1 MRTRKSFA
9 VFLLITAGL
18 IVLPALVYAGVQ
30 EEAKVQAATSVFKEF
45 MGIPEGGIPPSLLDS
60 AHGLAIF
67 PDMLNAGFFFGGRYG
82 VGVMIV
88 RAEDNTWSNPVF
100 FRVIGGSFGFQF
112 GAQSTDVILVFKSI
126 RSLDAITSGKF
137 TLGLD
142 ASIAA
147 GPVGRHAAAGTDI
160 QLRAEILSY
169 SRSRG
174 LFFGA
179 SLEGAA
185 LQVQYGWNSAFYNT
199 PGLLPM
205 EIFRNRA
212 IQAPPVANELKSVIT
227 SYANAP

>member
-1 MRTRKSFA
+1 MRTRKFLA
-9 VFLLITAGL
+9 MFLLITAGL
-18 IVLPALVYAGVQ
+18 IVLPSVLHAGVE

-45 MGIPEGGIPPSLLDS
+45 MGMPEGGIPASLLNN
-60 AHGLAIF
+60 AHGIAIF
-67 PDMLNAGFFFGGRYG
+67 PDMLKGAFFFGARYG
-82 VGVMIV
+82 VGAMIV
-88 RAEDNTWSNPVF
+88 RGDDNVWSNPVF
-100 FRVIGGSFGFQF
+100 FRVIGGNFGFQF
-112 GAQSTDVILVFKSI
+112 GVQSTDVILVFKSI

-147 GPVGRHAAAGTDI
+147 GPVGRHAEAGTDI

-169 SRSRG
+169 ARSRG
-174 LFFGA
+174 LFLGA

-185 LQVQYGWNSAFYNT
+185 MQVQYGWNSAFYNT
-199 PGLLPM
+199 PGLLPT

-212 IQAPPVANELKSVIT
+212 IQAPAVADELKRVVT